1 MSLQRA
7 KLNEVIKEIKQCN
20 LKFGEDLQQMAKVIK
35 DSSHEVPDLFIA
47 EYSYGESIINSD
59 GFIAPKNSNPLIEKE
74 LLSKSGKKRI
84 PLALILQNSS
94 EIYIEIKPGNTK
106 SLKLLSVGEF
116 IGTYEAV
123 DLMQHK
129 SSEFKSI
136 AFTPSWQAIAGS
148 RSVFLLNRFRS
159 RESQDKII
167 SVLDQEGFFTSY
179 TSEKYNFFNDNN
191 FRDELKKNT
200 FPVFKFIA
208 DLNSTWKTR
217 VVIFS
222 DEWFSDDFGCFNPFC
237 KYIYDSAWNQASF
250 SINLDAISSQLS
262 SIVGFSSMT
271 DNQILLDLTQIC
283 SSETFA
289 HEVFQPSDQ
298 QITGPFSIIQD
309 FLQKGLGYDKPPLI
323 IHPVDIN
330 AKMQVAEKVIG
341 YYSTTFSGQLFSDKS
356 NETIDLTKTFFK
368 PMDRILI
375 HPKLLEY
382 LSEICG
388 YRVVLSPYGRKRNEK
403 VTDKLK
409 LNSLDNRSIFD
420 DLTELELEQN
430 VDYDHPYLRA
440 CIKAEFTKQN

>member
-7 KLNEVIKEIKQCN
+7 KLNEVIDEIKQCN
-20 LKFGEDLQQMAKVIK
+20 LKFGEDLQEMEKAIK
-35 DSSHEVPDLFIA
+35 GLSHEVPDLFIA
-47 EYSYGESIINSD
+47 EYNYGESIINSD
-59 GFIAPKNSNPLIEKE
+59 GFVVPKNSNSIIEKE
-74 LLSKSGKKRI
+74 LFSKSGKKRI
-84 PLALILQNSS
+84 PLIFILQNSS
-94 EIYIEIKPGNTK
+94 EIYIEIKPGDTK
-106 SLKLLSVGEF
+106 SLKLLSVGEL

-129 SSEFKSI
+129 SSEFKPI

-159 RESQDKII
+159 RESQDQII
-167 SVLDQEGFFTSY
+167 SLLDREGFFTSY
-179 TSEKYNFFNDNN
+179 ISEKYSFSNDNN
-191 FRDELKKNT
+191 FRDKLKKDI
-200 FPVFKFIA
+200 FPIFKFIA

-217 VVIFS
+217 IVVFS
-222 DEWFSDDFGCFNPFC
+222 DEWFNDDFSYCNPFR
-237 KYIYDSAWNQASF
+237 KHIYDSAWNQASF

-289 HEVFQPSDQ
+289 HEVFQAHDQ
-298 QITGPFSIIQD
+298 QITGPFSMVQD
-309 FLQKGLGYDKPPLI
+309 FLQKGLDYDKPPLI

-341 YYSTTFSGQLFSDKS
+341 YYSTTFSGQLFSDKLS
-356 NETIDLTKTFFK
+356 GTVELTKSFFK
-368 PMDRILI
+368 PMNRILT
-375 HPKLLEY
+375 HPKFLEY
-382 LSEICG
+382 LSEVCG
-388 YRVVLSPYGRKRNEK
+388 HRVVLSPYGRKR
-403 VTDKLK
+403 TDK

-420 DLTELELEQN
+420 DLTGLKLERN

-440 CIKAEFTKQN
+440 CIKAEFTKIN